1 MQQEGYP
8 VNVGVTAV
16 TLFSLLVVC
25 LSLGC
30 CQAAAPLR
38 YLGSDIHTNNEFLSK
53 ALNLKV
59 RRLDIEKVEEPL
71 WNGMEEHEVLNLMN
85 GAKVYGL
92 SSHGPRRITRDGK
105 PVAFE
110 ETFEGGDTAAFKKK
124 MQEGSTVD
132 VGVLDRALSKVI
144 EILNDLKES
153 RVKALSFC
161 PNQELE
167 SSLKEPEIVIAH
179 DLLSQ
184 ASNMMGTIEGP
195 ESADGSLARN
205 ALAKAFKTRTAVSLG
220 FCLGLPVMAFKRE
233 GKENGHATI
242 EADIKDALDHDGNAE
257 YVLCNRGGEYIHYL
271 IWHAGRS

>member
-105 PVAFE
+105 PVAF
-110 ETFEGGDTAAFKKK
+110 
-124 MQEGSTVD
+124 
-132 VGVLDRALSKVI
+132 
-144 EILNDLKES
+144 
-153 RVKALSFC
+153 
-161 PNQELE
+161 
-167 SSLKEPEIVIAH
+167 
-179 DLLSQ
+179 
-184 ASNMMGTIEGP
+184 
-195 ESADGSLARN
+195 
-205 ALAKAFKTRTAVSLG
+205 
-220 FCLGLPVMAFKRE
+220 
-233 GKENGHATI
+233 
-242 EADIKDALDHDGNAE
+242 
-257 YVLCNRGGEYIHYL
+257 
-271 IWHAGRS
+271 